1 MWCKNRFGSKRVLV
15 WECLFN
21 PENLLLTRNETDI
34 LLRTVSSRAA
44 TWGLLLLLSCPD
56 KLIVKWILC
65 VRGAAL
71 SGSSLAGLEGRMMGR
86 IKNVRDW
93 EIRRNTAPDSAL
105 SRSPLSD
112 TGISNKGIQ
121 WMWFVMSWSE
131 LDAFFFDALIVFY
144 LHLQIKPLPLLLA
157 PCINPPWTDHCLCG
171 LPTHC
176 GGSGAECR
184 ANNGGMKI
192 LEEIQH
198 L

>member
-71 SGSSLAGLEGRMMGR
+71 SGSSLEGRMMGR

-105 SRSPLSD
+105 SRSPLSSTASD
-112 TGISNKGIQ
+112 PGISNKGIQ

-131 LDAFFFDALIVFY
+131 LNVF
-144 LHLQIKPLPLLLA
+144 LFNNDCFLSLNKATATTVSSLCKSPLNRPLSLWAAHSL
-157 PCINPPWTDHCLCG
+157 WWQRWWG
-171 LPTHC
+171 
-176 GGSGAECR
+176 
-184 ANNGGMKI
+184 NNGGMKI

>member
-65 VRGAAL
+65 ARGAAL
-71 SGSSLAGLEGRMMGR
+71 SGSSLEGLEGRMMGR

-105 SRSPLSD
+105 SRSHSPAASD
-112 TGISNKGIQ
+112 TRIPNKGIQ

-131 LDAFFFDALIVFY
+131 LNAFLLNNDCFY
-144 LHLQIKPLPLLLA
+144 LFYL
-157 PCINPPWTDHCLCG
+157 
-171 LPTHC
+171 
-176 GGSGAECR
+176 
-184 ANNGGMKI
+184 
-192 LEEIQH
+192 
-198 L
+198 